1 MLVLVWGGH
10 ENIFIPC
17 WKTILKNES
26 KYISME
32 LVNTVNQNVVKG
44 NGNNNKKLQQNDKN
58 KAMKASFVITYILLL
73 TTATITFIEA
83 IRTQV
88 PYVRHILNL
97 ETTITIIAGYF
108 YGIFIV
114 QIDKASEDGKEFDWS
129 EITKTRY
136 IDWSITTP
144 LMLLALCL
152 VLSNEIKTVITLP
165 AILII
170 IALNYTM
177 LYLGYLGETGVM
189 QRFYSDVFGFGVFF
203 TMFYLIYSWYV
214 APKFNKSGFALFC
227 VYLIIWS
234 LYGVVYLF
242 DEIWK
247 NTITNILDLTAK
259 CLVGLGL
266 WVYYTKTVQ

>member
-1 MLVLVWGGH
+1 
-10 ENIFIPC
+10 
-17 WKTILKNES
+17 
-26 KYISME
+26 ME
-32 LVNTVNQNVVKG
+32 FVNTGNSRNGTIKGKVVDGKPTTTTTQNA
-44 NGNNNKKLQQNDKN
+44 KN

-97 ETTITIIAGYF
+97 ETAISVIAGYF
-108 YGIFIV
+108 YGIFIA
-114 QIDKASEDGKEFDWS
+114 QIDKASEDGEEFDWS

-152 VLSNEIKTVITLP
+152 VLSNEVNVSITLP
-165 AILII
+165 AILTIVG
-170 IALNYTM
+170 LNYIM

-189 QRFYSDVFGFGVFF
+189 QRIYSDVFGFGVFF
-203 TMFYLIYSWYV
+203 SMFYLIYRWYV
-214 APKFNKSGFALFC
+214 APRFNRNGFVLFC
-227 VYLIIWS
+227 VYLLIWS
-234 LYGVVYLF
+234 LYGVVYMF

-266 WVYYTKTVQ
+266 WMYYTKIIR